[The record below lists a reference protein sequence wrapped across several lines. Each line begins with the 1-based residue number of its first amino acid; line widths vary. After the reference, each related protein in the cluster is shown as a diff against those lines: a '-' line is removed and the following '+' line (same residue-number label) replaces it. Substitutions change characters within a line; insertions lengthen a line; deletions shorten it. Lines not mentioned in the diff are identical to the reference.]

1 MQNYFTY
8 PNELWFI
15 VLGLILST
23 ILINKFNGIT
33 NLIIWISFVWINNLN
48 LFEWTNMTFWLF
60 WIILTFVWLK
70 KIFWEL
76 ERKI

>member
-1 MQNYFTY
+1 MADNFTY

-15 VLGLILST
+15 VVGLFLST
-23 ILINKFNGIT
+23 IFINKFNGIT
-33 NLIIWISFVWINNLN
+33 NFIIWLLLIWINNLN

-60 WIILTFVWLK
+60 WIILTLMWLK

-76 ERKI
+76 ERKF